1 MKFLISEKIKYGKI
15 MDASLDNSVALDLMG
30 KFALCERGDYFT
42 PEEWTAFIRELDFPD
57 DILSMWMEFQQ
68 ALLPPTRGA
77 R

>member
-30 KFALCERGDYFT
+30 KYALNEEGALFT
-42 PEEWTAFIRELDFPD
+42 PEAWTEYIRELIFPD
-57 DILSMWMEFQQ
+57 DIMSMWTEFQM
-68 ALLPPTRGA
+68 AFLPPTRGA